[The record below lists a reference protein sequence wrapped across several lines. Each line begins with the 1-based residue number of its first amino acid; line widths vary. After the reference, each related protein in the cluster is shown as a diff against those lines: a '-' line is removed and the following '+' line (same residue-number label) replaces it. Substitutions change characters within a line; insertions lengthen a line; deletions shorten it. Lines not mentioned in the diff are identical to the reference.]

1 MRNYIIKDVKKNMCY
16 LHKNNIK
23 FYEQKNLPLNF
34 DEKDGK
40 KICSMKQRVC
50 KIIYKKCYYNFFYGI
65 MKKGTI
71 KNKITE
77 VSSTYIKI
85 TLSLMPE

>member
-1 MRNYIIKDVKKNMCY
+1 MFNNNYHITTLKHLIKRFNVVMRNYIIKDVKKNMCY

-40 KICSMKQRVC
+40 KIA
-50 KIIYKKCYYNFFYGI
+50 I
-65 MKKGTI
+65 
-71 KNKITE
+71 
-77 VSSTYIKI
+77 
-85 TLSLMPE
+85 